1 MNRAAI
7 GVRMHSGWGALVV
20 VTGDPPQIHIIDRRR
35 VVITDPQI
43 PGTKQP
49 YHFAA
54 NMKLPE
60 AEQYLH
66 TCAAASEGL
75 AWAAVRNVVDELN
88 GRNYRVEGA
97 AVLLASGRPLP
108 ALAQILASHT
118 LIHTAEG
125 EFFRKAIW
133 TACERLNLRVVG
145 FRERDLIEQAQ
156 VTFGKVTPHLQQRIT
171 SLKNSLG
178 APWTEDQKKATLAAS
193 IILKNDAK
201 PS

>member
-1 MNRAAI
+1 MNNAAI

-20 VTGDPPQIHIIDRRR
+20 VTGHPPQINVLDRRSI
-35 VVITDPQI
+35 VITDPQI
-43 PGTKQP
+43 PGAKQP

-54 NMKLPE
+54 DMELCE
-60 AEQYLH
+60 AEQYLRN
-66 TCAAASEGL
+66 CAAVSEGL
-75 AWAAVRNVVDELN
+75 ALTAVGNVIEELN
-88 GRNYRVEGA
+88 GYHYRAKGA

-108 ALAQILASHT
+108 ALAQVLASHA

-125 EFFRKAIW
+125 EFFRKAVW

-145 FRERDLIEQAQ
+145 FRESDLIEQAN
-156 VTFGKVTPHLQQRIT
+156 VTFGKVTPHLQQRII

-193 IILKNDAK
+193 IILRG
-201 PS
+201 